1 MSGVR
6 LDWLAQPAPG
16 PLRGR
21 VRVPGDK
28 SISHRAMM
36 LGSLAE
42 GTTEVTGFLEGED
55 TLATA
60 AAFRA
65 MGVRIDVDGPGR
77 RIVHGV
83 GLHGLKAPPGPLDL
97 GNSGTGMRLIAGI
110 LAGQGFASELVGDR
124 SLSRRPMKRVIEPLR
139 RMGAVIEAREGGL
152 APLRIAPAPAGLA
165 GIHHDS
171 PVASAQVKSCLLLAG
186 LYARGTTA
194 VTEPHR
200 TRDHTERMLRAFGI
214 DVRVDGNTA
223 AVDGGQHLRATAIEV
238 PADVSSAAFFLVAAS
253 IVPGSELLL
262 ESVGVNPL
270 RDGVLRALRLMGADI
285 TLENPR
291 TLGDEPV
298 ADLRV
303 RHAPLRGIEVP
314 ESLVPDMIDEFPV
327 LFVAAAVAR
336 GTTVVRGAAELRVK
350 ESDRIA
356 AMAAA
361 LRALGAV
368 VEETADGAVIQ
379 GGALGGGRIDSL
391 GDHRIAMASAV
402 AAQVAAGP
410 VRIEDCANVATSFPG
425 FVELAADAGFALA
438 LERPSRSAPP

>member
-1 MSGVR
+1 MSGGS
-6 LDWLAQPAPG
+6 LDWRAGRAPG

-36 LGSLAE
+36 FGSLAE
-42 GTTEVTGFLEGED
+42 GVTDVSGFLEGED

-65 MGVRIDVDGPGR
+65 MGVRIDVEGPGR

-83 GLHGLKAPPGPLDL
+83 GLHGLKAPTGPLDL
-97 GNSGTGMRLIAGI
+97 GNAGTGMRL
-110 LAGQGFASELVGDR
+110 LAGLMAGQSFASELIGDE

-139 RMGAVIEAREGGL
+139 RMGAAIESREGGL
-152 APLRIAPAPAGLA
+152 APLRIAPAAAGLA
-165 GIHHDS
+165 GIHYDS

-186 LYARGTTA
+186 LYARGTTS

-200 TRDHTERMLRAFGI
+200 TRDHTERMLRAFGAE
-214 DVRVDGNTA
+214 VRVDGNTA
-223 AVDGGQHLRATAIEV
+223 AVDGGQRLRGTAIEV

-270 RDGVLRALRLMGADI
+270 RDGIVRALRLMGADI

-303 RHAPLRGIEVP
+303 RHAGLHGIEVP
-314 ESLVPDMIDEFPV
+314 EALVPDMIDEFPV
-327 LFVAAAVAR
+327 LFAAAAVAS

-361 LRALGAV
+361 LRALGAR
-368 VEETADGAVIQ
+368 VEETPDGAVIH
-379 GGALGGGRIDSL
+379 GGTLAGGRVDSR

-402 AAQVAAGP
+402 AAQAASGTVAIA
-410 VRIEDCANVATSFPG
+410 DCANVATSFPG
-425 FVELAADAGFALA
+425 FVGLAGGAGFTLA
-438 LERPSRSAPP
+438 EAC

>member
-1 MSGVR
+1 MSGAP

-36 LGSLAE
+36 FGSLAD
-42 GTTEVTGFLEGED
+42 GVTEVGGFLEGED

-65 MGVRIDVDGPGR
+65 MGVRIDAEGPGR

-83 GLHGLKAPPGPLDL
+83 GLHGLKAPAGPLDL
-97 GNSGTGMRLIAGI
+97 GNSGTGMRLLAGI
-110 LAGQGFASELVGDR
+110 LAGQRFASELVGDE

-139 RMGAVIEAREGGL
+139 RMGAAIESREGGL
-152 APLRIAPAPAGLA
+152 APLRIAPAPAGLE
-165 GIHHDS
+165 GIDYES
-171 PVASAQVKSCLLLAG
+171 PVASAQVKSCVLLAG
-186 LYARGTTA
+186 LFARGTTS
-194 VTEPHR
+194 VSEPHR
-200 TRDHTERMLRAFGI
+200 TRDHTERMLRAFG
-214 DVRVDGNTA
+214 VEVGVDGATA
-223 AVDGGQHLRATAIEV
+223 SLRGGQRLRGTPIEV

-253 IVPGSELLL
+253 LVPGSDLML
-262 ESVGVNPL
+262 ESVGINPL
-270 RDGVLRALRLMGADI
+270 RDGIVRALRLMGADI
-285 TLENPR
+285 TVHNPR

-303 RHAPLRGIEVP
+303 RHAALRGIEVP

-327 LFVAAAVAR
+327 LFAAAAVAR

-356 AMAAA
+356 AMASA
-361 LRALGAV
+361 LRALGARI
-368 VEETADGAVIQ
+368 EETEDGAIIH
-379 GGALGGGRIDSL
+379 GGVLTGGRIDSH

-402 AAQVAAGP
+402 AAQVAGGTVA
-410 VRIEDCANVATSFPG
+410 IADCANVATSFPG
-425 FVELAADAGFALA
+425 FVPLAVQAGFALA
-438 LERPSRSAPP
+438 GEPS

>member
-1 MSGVR
+1 VSGAR
-6 LDWLAQPAPG
+6 LDWLAQPAAG

-21 VRVPGDK
+21 IRVPGDK

-42 GTTEVTGFLEGED
+42 GTTEVSGFLEGED

-83 GLHGLKAPPGPLDL
+83 GLHGLKAPAGPLDL
-97 GNSGTGMRLIAGI
+97 GNSGTGMRLMAGI
-110 LAGQGFASELVGDR
+110 LAGQGFASELIGDE
-124 SLSRRPMKRVIEPLR
+124 SLSRRPMKRVIEPLK
-139 RMGAVIEAREGGL
+139 RMGAAIESREGGL
-152 APLRIAPAPAGLA
+152 APLRIAPATAGLV
-165 GIHHDS
+165 GTHYDS

-186 LYARGTTA
+186 LYARGTTS

-200 TRDHTERMLRAFGI
+200 TRDHTERMLRAFGV

-223 AVDGGQHLRATAIEV
+223 SVAGGQRLRATAIEA
-238 PADVSSAAFFLVAAS
+238 PADVSSAAFLLVAAS

-314 ESLVPDMIDEFPV
+314 EALVPDMIDEFPV
-327 LFVAAAVAR
+327 LFAAASVAQ

-356 AMAAA
+356 AMATA
-361 LRALGAV
+361 LRALGAR
-368 VEETADGAVIQ
+368 VEETADGAVIH
-379 GGALGGGRIDSL
+379 GGTLGGGRIDSL

-402 AAQVAAGP
+402 AAQVAAAP
-410 VRIEDCANVATSFPG
+410 VRIDDCANVGTSFPG
-425 FVELAADAGFALA
+425 FVSLAAGAGFALA
-438 LERPSRSAPP
+438 PQRLSRSAPP

>member
-6 LDWLAQPAPG
+6 LDWLARPAAG

-36 LGSLAE
+36 FGSLAE
-42 GTTEVTGFLEGED
+42 GVTEVSGFLEGED

-65 MGVRIDVDGPGR
+65 MGVRIDAEGPGR

-83 GLHGLKAPPGPLDL
+83 GLHGLRAPAGPLDL
-97 GNSGTGMRLIAGI
+97 GNSGTGMRLIAG
-110 LAGQGFASELVGDR
+110 LMAGQAFATELVGDE

-139 RMGAVIEAREGGL
+139 RMGAVVESREGGL
-152 APLRIAPAPAGLA
+152 APLRIAPAPDGLV
-165 GIHHDS
+165 GIDYAS

-186 LYARGTTA
+186 LYARGTTS

-200 TRDHTERMLRAFGI
+200 TRDHTERMLRAFGAE
-214 DVRVDGNTA
+214 VRVAGNTA
-223 AVDGGQHLRATAIEV
+223 SLDGGQRLRATAIEV

-253 IVPGSELLL
+253 IVPGSDLLL

-270 RDGVLRALRLMGADI
+270 RDGVVRALRLMGADI
-285 TLENPR
+285 TVQNPR

-303 RHAPLRGIEVP
+303 RHAALQGIEVP
-314 ESLVPDMIDEFPV
+314 EALVPDMIDEFPV
-327 LFVAAAVAR
+327 LFAAAALAR

-361 LRALGAV
+361 LRALGAQV
-368 VEETADGAVIQ
+368 DETPDGAVIT
-379 GGALGGGRIDSL
+379 GGALSGGRIDSH

-402 AAQVAAGP
+402 AAQVAGGP
-410 VRIEDCANVATSFPG
+410 VSIEDCANVATSFPG
-425 FVELAADAGFALA
+425 FVGLAAGAGFDLSEA
-438 LERPSRSAPP
+438 R

>member
-1 MSGVR
+1 
-6 LDWLAQPAPG
+6 
-16 PLRGR
+16 
-21 VRVPGDK
+21 
-28 SISHRAMM
+28 MM

-42 GTTEVTGFLEGED
+42 GCTEVSGFLEGED

-65 MGVRIDVDGPGR
+65 MGVRIEAAGEGR

-83 GLHGLKAPPGPLDL
+83 GLHGLRAPSAPLDL
-97 GNSGTGMRLIAGI
+97 GNSGTGMRLLAGI
-110 LAGQGFASELVGDR
+110 LAGQSFGTELIGDA
-124 SLSRRPMKRVIEPLR
+124 SLSRRPMKRVIEPLV
-139 RMGAVIEAREGGL
+139 RMGARIQSRDGGL
-152 APLRIAPAPAGLA
+152 APLRFTPATEGLE
-165 GIHHDS
+165 GIVHES

-186 LYARGTTA
+186 LFARGATS

-200 TRDHTERMLRAFGI
+200 TRDHTERMLRAFG
-214 DVRVDGNTA
+214 VEVLVDGRTA
-223 AVDGGQHLRATAIEV
+223 SLRGGQRLRAAPIVV

-262 ESVGVNPL
+262 EQVGVNPL
-270 RDGVLRALRLMGADI
+270 RDGILRALRLMGADI

-291 TLGDEPV
+291 VLGDEPV

-314 ESLVPDMIDEFPV
+314 EALVPDMIDEFPV
-327 LFVAAAVAR
+327 LFAAAAVAQ

-361 LRALGAV
+361 LRALGADIA
-368 VEETADGAVIQ
+368 ETSDGAIIR
-379 GGALGGGRIDSL
+379 GGSLRGGRIDSH

-402 AAQVAAGP
+402 AALVAAGP
-410 VRIEDCANVATSFPG
+410 VEIADCANVATSFPDFVRIAATVG
-425 FVELAADAGFALA
+425 FDLAEHRA
-438 LERPSRSAPP
+438 

>member
-1 MSGVR
+1 MSGAR
-6 LDWLAQPAPG
+6 LDWLARPAAG

-36 LGSLAE
+36 FGSLAE
-42 GTTEVTGFLEGED
+42 GVTEVSGFLEGED

-65 MGVRIDVDGPGR
+65 MGVRIDAEGPGR

-83 GLHGLKAPPGPLDL
+83 GLHGLRAPAGPLDL
-97 GNSGTGMRLIAGI
+97 GNAGTGIRL
-110 LAGQGFASELVGDR
+110 LAGLMAGQAFATELVGDE

-139 RMGAVIEAREGGL
+139 RMGAVITSREGGL
-152 APLRIAPAPAGLA
+152 APLHIAPAPAGLV
-165 GIHHDS
+165 GIDHVS

-186 LYARGTTA
+186 LYARGTTS

-200 TRDHTERMLRAFGI
+200 TRDHTERMLRAFGAE
-214 DVRVDGNTA
+214 VRVDGNTA
-223 AVDGGQHLRATAIEV
+223 SVSGGQRLRATAIEV

-253 IVPGSELLL
+253 IVPGSDLLL

-285 TLENPR
+285 TVQNPR

-314 ESLVPDMIDEFPV
+314 EALVPDMIDEFPV
-327 LFVAAAVAR
+327 LFAAAAVAR

-361 LRALGAV
+361 LRALGAQV
-368 VEETADGAVIQ
+368 DETPDGAVIA
-379 GGALGGGRIDSL
+379 GGTLSGGHIDSL

-402 AAQVAAGP
+402 AAQVGAAP
-410 VRIEDCANVATSFPG
+410 VAIADCANVATSFPG
-425 FVELAADAGFALA
+425 FVGLAAAAGFDLA
-438 LERPSRSAPP
+438 ESA